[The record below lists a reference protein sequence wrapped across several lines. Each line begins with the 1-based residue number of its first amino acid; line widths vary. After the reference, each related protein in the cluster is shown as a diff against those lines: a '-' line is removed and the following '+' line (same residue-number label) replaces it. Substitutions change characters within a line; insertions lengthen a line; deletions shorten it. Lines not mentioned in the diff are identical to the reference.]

1 MSEATR
7 PQIGLLEGLMT
18 NRAMRRFTD
27 EPVDEEDIWTC
38 LKAAVQGPS
47 GGNIQPYQFLIGC
60 LQAGPR
66 HETGPGRAL
75 QAGLGPLR
83 DRHSPDRV
91 PRRCRP

>member
-38 LKAAVQGPS
+38 L
-47 GGNIQPYQFLIGC
+47 
-60 LQAGPR
+60 
-66 HETGPGRAL
+66 
-75 QAGLGPLR
+75 
-83 DRHSPDRV
+83 
-91 PRRCRP
+91 